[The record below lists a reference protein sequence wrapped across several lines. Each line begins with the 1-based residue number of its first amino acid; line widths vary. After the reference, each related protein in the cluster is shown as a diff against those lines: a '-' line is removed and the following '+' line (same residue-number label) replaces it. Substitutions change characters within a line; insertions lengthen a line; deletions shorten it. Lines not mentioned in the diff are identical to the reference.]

1 MMKFI
6 RNDSINPYFNIALE
20 EYCFEEVRLD
30 EDYFII
36 WQNGPSIILGSHQ
49 NVFQEINPHFVYGNN
64 LPVVRRISGGG
75 TVYHDLGNLNFTFIF
90 NAKEGKQIDYITH
103 NEKIMEVL
111 ATLGLETT
119 MSERHDIL
127 YKGKKISGNAQ
138 RIHKNR
144 VLHHG
149 TILFNTNLKKLEQS
163 LYFMK
168 KSIQSKAIDS
178 VRSEVTNISND
189 LNRKMMVDEFREYMI
204 KKLSNDYSDAEIKL
218 SEEDFYRI
226 QERVCEKFITWE
238 WNFGES
244 PEFSYQNLI
253 NHDGD
258 LWYADLFV
266 KNGLIQEIRLLK
278 NNKEYPV
285 DLINTRYD
293 MAYLLEKIDFM
304 KKKDAAVLFFGSD
317 NLDKISV
324 NQNTAKKRKNKRDI
338 NRMIITTAQQSRVPY
353 EIEYEH
359 GGY

>member
-6 RNDSINPYFNIALE
+6 RNDSINPYFNIAFE
-20 EYCFEEVRLD
+20 EFCFEKIALD

-90 NAKEGKQIDYITH
+90 NTDEGKQIDYVTH
-103 NEKIMEVL
+103 NKKIMAVL

-119 MSERHDIL
+119 MSKRHDIL
-127 YKGKKISGNAQ
+127 YNGKKISGNAQ
-138 RIHKNR
+138 RVHKNR

-149 TILFNTNLKKLEQS
+149 TLLFSTNLNKLEHS

-178 VRSEVTNISND
+178 VRSQVTNIGED
-189 LNRKMMVDEFREYMI
+189 VEPKMMIDQFREYMI
-204 KKLSNDYSDAEIKL
+204 KQLSNDYQDQEIVL
-218 SEEDFYRI
+218 TDDDTENI
-226 QERVCEKFITWE
+226 QERVYEKFMTWE

-244 PEFSYQNLI
+244 PKFQFQNLI
-253 NHDGD
+253 NNDGN
-258 LWYADLFV
+258 LWYVDLYV
-266 KNGLIQEIRLLK
+266 KNGLIDELRLLK

-285 DLINTRYD
+285 NLVNMRYD
-293 MAYLLEKIDFM
+293 MIYLLDKIDFL
-304 KKKDAAVLFFGSD
+304 KKKDAAILFFGE
-317 NLDKISV
+317 
-324 NQNTAKKRKNKRDI
+324 
-338 NRMIITTAQQSRVPY
+338 NR
-353 EIEYEH
+353 
-359 GGY
+359 